1 MMDVAD
7 IKYKVSNTLALQVLW
22 LEKEVN

>member
-1 MMDVAD
+1 MDVAD